1 MEHDGISANFGS
13 GSATG
18 WSRMPEPGGKPLKRN
33 IPSLLGLL
41 ALLITGV
48 VSAAESPAKPVSL
61 AVAAAAGPTAA
72 AGKGIRTIYLVRH
85 GYYTADS
92 TADPNV
98 GPGLAPLGREQ
109 AANVGR
115 YLATLPVKFESLTSS
130 MLTRARETADIMALT
145 LHMRV
150 NRDSLWNECG
160 PRSENPAQNRGDT
173 EAEIL
178 ASDAQLEAAWAK
190 YMRPSP
196 EADTHDVI
204 VAHGNVI
211 RWMVAKTVAGDT
223 KKWGTMD
230 IAHCSLTVLT
240 VRPDGSVRLVM
251 YSNLGDLPLEQ
262 QTWAGRGAGWVKTV
276 TGMK

>member
-1 MEHDGISANFGS
+1 M
-13 GSATG
+13 
-18 WSRMPEPGGKPLKRN
+18 REPGGIALKRN
-33 IPSLLGLL
+33 AIRLLGLL
-41 ALLITGV
+41 ALLVTV
-48 VSAAESPAKPVSL
+48 VAAADVPAKP
-61 AVAAAAGPTAA
+61 APAAAAAVGS
-72 AGKGIRTIYLVRH
+72 GKGIRTIYLVRH
-85 GYYTADS
+85 GFYVADS
-92 TADPNV
+92 TADPHF

-109 AANVGR
+109 AGIVGR
-115 YLATLPVKFESLTSS
+115 YLAGLPVRFESITSS

-145 LHMRV
+145 LRMRV
-150 NRDSLWNECG
+150 DRDSLWNECS
-160 PRSENPAQNRGDT
+160 PRSENPAQNRGNT

-196 EADTHDVI
+196 DADTHELI

-223 KKWGTMD
+223 RKWGTMD

-251 YSNLGDLPLEQ
+251 FSDLGDLPLEK
-262 QTWAGRGAGWVKTV
+262 QTWAGRGAGWVKPV
-276 TGMK
+276 SGMK

>member
-1 MEHDGISANFGS
+1 M
-13 GSATG
+13 
-18 WSRMPEPGGKPLKRN
+18 R
-33 IPSLLGLL
+33 LLGLF
-41 ALLITGV
+41 ALVLCEIAT
-48 VSAAESPAKPVSL
+48 AAEVPAKAAAAP
-61 AVAAAAGPTAA
+61 AVAAVP
-72 AGKGIRTIYLVRH
+72 AGKGVRTIYLVRH
-85 GYYTADS
+85 GFYVADS

-115 YLATLPVKFESLTSS
+115 YLAALPVRFESLTSS

-145 LHMRV
+145 MRMPV

-196 EADTHDVI
+196 DADTHDVI

-211 RWMVAKTVAGDT
+211 RWMVAKTIAGDT

-251 YSNLGDLPLEQ
+251 FSDLGDLPLEK
-262 QTWAGRGAGWVKTV
+262 QTWAGRGAGWTKPAA
-276 TGMK
+276 GMK